1 MKHGT
6 VVRLSHAKL
15 KQGKRRGKV
24 RSRIGTLCLSVPAW
38 PESWAH
44 RWVGRRPASTPARCR
59 YDTASGARGKGLHS
73 RKSKGAGWTHW
84 FTQTNTSSRADKP
97 EENRERQT
105 ETEPKSRWPNSSR
118 GSGSTCKEKG
128 VANSAVIRLDRSRK
142 PGQRIRQEDRGE
154 PQDAY
159 QEGTSN
165 ETYGPHGNSTDD
177 QAARLREGREPMT
190 EGNPENP

>member
-1 MKHGT
+1 MTRPPVPEERAFTAGSPKGP
-6 VVRLSHAKL
+6 A
-15 KQGKRRGKV
+15 G
-24 RSRIGTLCLSVPAW
+24 RIGSHKP
-38 PESWAH
+38 
-44 RWVGRRPASTPARCR
+44 TPAVGQISQKK
-59 YDTASGARGKGLHS
+59 TAK
-73 RKSKGAGWTHW
+73 
-84 FTQTNTSSRADKP
+84 DK
-97 EENRERQT
+97 T

-177 QAARLREGREPMT
+177 QAARLREGRETHDRREPRKPLNN
-190 EGNPENP
+190 GNDGGLAETGCVNAKAVAPSGGRVRWMGYAQ